1 MKNDTKIKRKV
12 AEIKVL
18 CYEFDCTVNA
28 LGNQDAF
35 TDRIVEKIIDKSKE
49 LHEIQDKQF
58 INYKVGRK
66 VYTIQ
71 DFGGDIQILDYE
83 IGFIGKH
90 SIIPTNYKDLR
101 NPEIEFEN
109 CFLELN
115 DAFGAV
121 ERRYPH
127 KKVSFNKIYGEA
139 YNVIIQ

>member
-1 MKNDTKIKRKV
+1 MKNDINKKKKV
-12 AEIKVL
+12 AEIESL
-18 CYEFDCTVNA
+18 CYEFKCTVKA
-28 LGNQDAF
+28 MGNQDAF

-90 SIIPTNYKDLR
+90 SIIPTNYRDLR

-121 ERRYPH
+121 ERRYPN